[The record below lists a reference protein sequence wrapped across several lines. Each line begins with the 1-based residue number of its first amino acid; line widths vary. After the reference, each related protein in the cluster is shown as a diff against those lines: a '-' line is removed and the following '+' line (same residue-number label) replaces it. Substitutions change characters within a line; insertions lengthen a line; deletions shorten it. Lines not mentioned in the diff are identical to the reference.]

1 MLESTFGGYKIE
13 EVAQVPSK
21 SAWEVAVE
29 YTALTFGF
37 EKPVE
42 GRINDLKAYF
52 SFYGY
57 IVEDCKVFKETM
69 GAFLKEAIKAEKVIE
84 EIEEHERKFRLASK
98 EKKFKEMQEICK
110 GQADIRLDE
119 EPKRKSLHIL
129 NRPVTLLLSADEKVE
144 AYETI
149 RPTQAIESQ
158 LEQMKITE
166 FPVLEPDTT
175 KRAST
180 SVYLKRSRPEFES
193 DYSTPDNFTELALKV
208 IFSYLDY
215 GLYKL
220 EESSFIVVG
229 NFAILV
235 IEVIFNLHK

>member
-1 MLESTFGGYKIE
+1 MLESTFGNYKAE
-13 EVAQVPSK
+13 EMAQVPSK

-29 YTALTFGF
+29 YITLTFGF
-37 EKPVE
+37 EKPIE

-57 IVEDCKVFKETM
+57 IVEDCGAFKEAM
-69 GAFLKEAIKAEKVIE
+69 GTFFKEAIKTEKIIE
-84 EIEEHERKFRLASK
+84 GIEEHERKFRLASK
-98 EKKFKEMQEICK
+98 EEKFKEMQEIYK
-110 GQADIRLDE
+110 SQTDPRLNK

-129 NRPVTLLLSADEKVE
+129 NRPVTLLLSADEKIE

-158 LEQMKITE
+158 LERMKITE
-166 FPVLEPDTT
+166 FPVFESDITRRT
-175 KRAST
+175 ST
-180 SVYLKRSRPEFES
+180 SVYLKRSKPKLES
-193 DYSTPDNFTELALKV
+193 DYSAPDNFTEFTLKV

-220 EESSFIVVG
+220 EEPSFIVVG

-235 IEVIFNLHK
+235 IEVIFEPYK